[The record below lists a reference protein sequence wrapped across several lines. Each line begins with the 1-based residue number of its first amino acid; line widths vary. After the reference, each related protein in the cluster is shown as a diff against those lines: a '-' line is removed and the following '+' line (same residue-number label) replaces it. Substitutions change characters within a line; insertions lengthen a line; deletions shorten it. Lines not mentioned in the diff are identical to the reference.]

1 MVQSWI
7 HPRAITQSPHQC
19 PAVTSQMTSWVGLS
33 DAVIVT
39 PPRCD
44 AVIVIVFHCAA
55 VPFALPPHCADA
67 VLMCNVMSRSRRAVE
82 RSDVW

>member
-7 HPRAITQSPHQC
+7 HPHAITQSPRQY

-44 AVIVIVFHCAA
+44 DVIVIVFHCAA
-55 VPFALPPHCADA
+55 VPFVMPPRCAGV
-67 VLMCNVMSRSRRAVE
+67 VLMCNVMSRSRQAVE
-82 RSDVW
+82 QSDVW